1 MYRTQLR
8 PRYTALAETIRQA
21 INAGDFL
28 PGDRLPSE
36 AELCRS
42 NGVSRGTVVKAI
54 EQLVSE
60 GFVHRKQGSG
70 SFVANRS
77 LHRRAGGLLS
87 FSETAR
93 ADGHRTEQRVLSF
106 GPAPEKLAREFSCD
120 PPAVSLLRLRLIDGM
135 ACALHRS
142 VIPVSVSRAMP
153 MLSNPE
159 SAVLN
164 DPAFS
169 LYDSFE
175 KCGFPIEEAQERVTT
190 RLAGEEE
197 AEHLGLSL
205 PAAIMVVFRKSY
217 TPSGQLI
224 EAVEAAYRSDFYTYD
239 MHLVRGHPHRTM
251 GSALHTD

>member
-8 PRYTALAETIRQA
+8 PRYTALADTIRQA
-21 INAGDFL
+21 ITSGDYL

-36 AELCRS
+36 AELCRA

-70 SFVANRS
+70 SFVASRS

-93 ADGHRTEQRVLSF
+93 ADGHSSEQRLLSF
-106 GPAPEKLAREFSCD
+106 GPAPENLAREFSCD
-120 PPAVSLLRLRLIDGM
+120 PPAVVLLRLRLIDGM

-142 VIPVSVSRAMP
+142 IIPVSVSRTMP
-153 MLSNPE
+153 MLSDPA
-159 SAVLN
+159 STALN
-164 DPAFS
+164 DPSFS

-175 KCGFPIEEAQERVTT
+175 KCGFSIEEAHERVTT
-190 RLAGEEE
+190 RLASKEE
-197 AEHLGLSL
+197 ADHLGLSL
-205 PAAIMVVFRKSY
+205 PAALMVVFRRSY
-217 TPSGQLI
+217 APSGELI
-224 EAVEAAYRSDFYTYD
+224 EAVEAVYRSDFYTYD

-251 GSALHTD
+251 GSAMQSN